1 MGSLQQLRSKQSWQ
15 KRCLPNRFVNTG
27 FAFLVIVALTSCVP
41 ATQSNHLEFF
51 FSEGVWGGSPFDE
64 AQKKQ
69 LFVEALKGRKT
80 ESVSK
85 PVAFEI
91 SDSSVTVKRFDALY
105 EVNANLGLP
114 EVRSG
119 YVLEL
124 DLPANAPERVTL
136 TNTLTGVSWSV
147 KLEKQVSSGH
157 EQQVSSGHEQQV
169 SSGY

>member
-1 MGSLQQLRSKQSWQ
+1 MGSLQQNNNNLEPWHQ
-15 KRCLPNRFVNTG
+15 RCSPNRLLSAGVVFLLIGLTGCIPTTDNT
-27 FAFLVIVALTSCVP
+27 
-41 ATQSNHLEFF
+41 HLEFF
-51 FSEGVWGGSPFDE
+51 FSEQMWGGSPFDE

-91 SDSSVTVKRFDALY
+91 SDNSVTVKRFDALY
-105 EVNANLGLP
+105 EVNANVGLP

-119 YVLEL
+119 YLLEL
-124 DLPANAPERVTL
+124 DLPASPPERVTL

-147 KLEKQVSSGH
+147 KLN
-157 EQQVSSGHEQQV
+157 
-169 SSGY
+169 